1 MEAEPALIRVC
12 GLTKRYVRRGERRG
26 SPARPA
32 LADVDLEVA
41 QGATLALVGQSG
53 SGKSTLARCLARLE
67 EPTSG
72 QIWFEGADVL
82 ALHGR
87 RLRPFRERVQLILQD
102 SASALDPR
110 LSAVE
115 IVAEP
120 LEILGRGG
128 RRERRRR
135 ALELMETVGLPPAW
149 GGRRPGE
156 LSGGQRQ
163 RLAIARALAVLPRLL
178 ILDEAFSGLD
188 ASIQAQIAGL
198 LQELRGQH
206 GLTCLYISHDLAL
219 MACLAREVAVLFEGR
234 IVERGSVERLFAD
247 PRHPHTRARIA
258 AVPTWPAP
266 AAAPPVP

>member
-1 MEAEPALIRVC
+1 MEAEQALVRVC
-12 GLTKRYVRRGERRG
+12 GLNKRYARRGERRG
-26 SPARPA
+26 SPGIQA

-41 QGATLALVGQSG
+41 RGATLALVGQSG

-72 QIWFEGADVL
+72 QIWFEGVDLL
-82 ALHGR
+82 ALRGR

-102 SASALDPR
+102 SAAALDPR

-120 LEILGRGG
+120 LDILGRGG
-128 RRERRRR
+128 KRERRGR
-135 ALELMETVGLPPAW
+135 AWELMETVGLPSAW
-149 GGRRPGE
+149 GERRPRE

-163 RLAIARALAVLPRLL
+163 RLAIARALAVLPRML

-198 LQELRGQH
+198 LQELRGRH
-206 GLTCLYISHDLAL
+206 GLTYLYVSHDLAL
-219 MACLAREVAVLFEGR
+219 MARLAREVAVMFEGR
-234 IVERGSVERLFAD
+234 IVERDSVERLFSD
-247 PRHPHTRARIA
+247 PRHPHTRALIA
-258 AVPTWPAP
+258 AMPAWPAP
-266 AAAPPVP
+266 PATPPVR